1 MSPSSREGSR
11 KREWPTFSGNREEFD
26 GFSQLLV
33 FALSGDGKLD
43 YIAVS
48 DYNPTKPYKFQG
60 REYPPVVNLQGEDS
74 GPDSATP
81 RASVTP
87 RSGDNDEEEEED
99 DGGDGNQGG
108 KKKRRKGKKKT
119 SPSGLVTDGEEAA
132 QLLKRMETEKADVCY
147 ILVSS
152 LPVNYHKLVHGL
164 VCPHAMWQAI
174 EGHFGTRDPTD
185 YASSYT
191 GVFRYRLD
199 DAENPEMFVQT
210 LDSNIITYERVID
223 TKLSDIFKSMILQHA
238 LPASWEHIVR
248 GWLGQAK
255 TLSYVKLMELVS
267 SELKRRRPEGSGQD
281 KGKAEKAFA
290 AVEAKPTGGTI
301 ERKCFACKKPGHLV
315 ADCPEN
321 PNRGEK
327 VGTSE
332 PPKKKQ
338 NTGKQYGKKDTK
350 HARHHVDKRRMQV
363 VSGPVGTVV
372 LTMVTEDVKTTVV
385 MVIRGVN
392 LLVTD
397 HHLLNTAVTHADTGT
412 EVQSPRITASHV
424 GLVTVLHPQFM
435 TNTSTVIRLRDTMIV
450 DTIHSIMPAHHRSTA
465 MLGRHS
471 SMETNKAHPSGL
483 VINVDHHPDGATR
496 RHVAQET
503 SLRRED
509 VDAHH
514 REAAL
519 VHVNALTIS
528 KAVAVLMSV
537 VGVRTTVVVTDHPVA
552 ETHTAVRISLKA
564 EAGSHPS
571 PVMNRESWRTK
582 FQEGEKDLIAAH
594 IRDKGMSCVRR
605 GDGTYEYK
613 FERNRASNSG
623 EEEDSDEGGSSGVL
637 VITRDDIIAN
647 INKNPKMAPQQPM

>member
-1 MSPSSREGSR
+1 MITEIVTS
-11 KREWPTFSGNREEFD
+11 TTMD
-26 GFSQLLV
+26 DV
-33 FALSGDGKLD
+33 T
-43 YIAVS
+43 
-48 DYNPTKPYKFQG
+48 TK
-60 REYPPVVNLQGEDS
+60 
-74 GPDSATP
+74 
-81 RASVTP
+81 
-87 RSGDNDEEEEED
+87 D
-99 DGGDGNQGG
+99 DVM
-108 KKKRRKGKKKT
+108 R
-119 SPSGLVTDGEEAA
+119 TD
-132 QLLKRMETEKADVCY
+132 
-147 ILVSS
+147 
-152 LPVNYHKLVHGL
+152 
-164 VCPHAMWQAI
+164 
-174 EGHFGTRDPTD
+174 
-185 YASSYT
+185 
-191 GVFRYRLD
+191 
-199 DAENPEMFVQT
+199 
-210 LDSNIITYERVID
+210 
-223 TKLSDIFKSMILQHA
+223 
-238 LPASWEHIVR
+238 
-248 GWLGQAK
+248 
-255 TLSYVKLMELVS
+255 
-267 SELKRRRPEGSGQD
+267 
-281 KGKAEKAFA
+281 
-290 AVEAKPTGGTI
+290 
-301 ERKCFACKKPGHLV
+301 
-315 ADCPEN
+315 
-321 PNRGEK
+321 
-327 VGTSE
+327 
-332 PPKKKQ
+332 
-338 NTGKQYGKKDTK
+338 
-350 HARHHVDKRRMQV
+350 ARHHVDKRRMQV

-509 VDAHH
+509 VDAHYQQGSGRPDERRGRSYDRRGDGSPPRRDSYGSPH
-514 REAAL
+514 FPQGGGRQSPKPRDEPRERGYFVSALPPAPPRPSAAQ
-519 VHVNALTIS
+519 
-528 KAVAVLMSV
+528 
-537 VGVRTTVVVTDHPVA
+537 
-552 ETHTAVRISLKA
+552 
-564 EAGSHPS
+564 
-571 PVMNRESWRTK
+571 WRTK